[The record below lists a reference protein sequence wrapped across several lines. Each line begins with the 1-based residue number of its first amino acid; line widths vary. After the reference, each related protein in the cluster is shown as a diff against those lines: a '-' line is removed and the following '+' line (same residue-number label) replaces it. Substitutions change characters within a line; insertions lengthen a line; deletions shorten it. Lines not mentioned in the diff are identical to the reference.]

1 MATITLTFTSGIN
14 TSTQVGD
21 TAYYCPTTSIAGFDT
36 AGNSDIVQLG
46 IIRNIYYDNGYIIEV
61 TAVSEATPVPPDNS
75 FVLFS
80 KDNAVN
86 MSSPLGYYSLVQFKN
101 NSLVKSEMFSAACEV
116 FESSK

>member
-14 TSTQVGD
+14 TSAQIGD
-21 TAYYCPTTSIAGFDT
+21 TAYYCSTTDTAGFDT
-36 AGNSDIVQLG
+36 ADNSDIVQLG
-46 IIRNIYYDNGYIIEV
+46 IIKSIDNVTILV
-61 TAVSEATPVPPDNS
+61 TAVSEATPKPPDNS
-75 FVLFS
+75 FILFS